1 MDNLYQNNN
10 PQGAHDG
17 VLNGQRG
24 KWVPV
29 APESVPFAVSNDAN
43 NPTRDT
49 EGNYYYAQGDNGGA
63 PMANQG
69 APVSNV
75 MAQPGPTPIAANQI
89 NAIPTPSSI
98 VQLPPI
104 VQPIAL
110 VPFASQSQ
118 PLVQYDPNYREEIT
132 KSNLEP
138 IYMAKPY
145 AGLSVLCI
153 VLAIVAAVILCLL
166 ACIKVPDTDYTAT
179 GLDSIFGVVALFGVA
194 EIGSVYYDRILTV
207 TCPDGSI
214 SGLNAIMSLVVPILY
229 ALVLIC
235 AVIFIIHFLIR
246 LGRRKSPRGL
256 YLFSL
261 LGLIFAVAAIIV
273 MVIAEEMTFAI
284 GAIVV
289 AVLFLILLIVP
300 FFARKGAQIIDYSA
314 SKRLYG
320 SEVR

>member
-10 PQGAHDG
+10 PQGVHEG

-29 APESVPFAVSNDAN
+29 APESVPFTVSNDAN
-43 NPTRDT
+43 NPTMDNA
-49 EGNYYYAQGDNGGA
+49 GNYYYAQGDNVVA
-63 PMANQG
+63 PAAN
-69 APVSNV
+69 NV
-75 MAQPGPTPIAANQI
+75 VAQAGPAPIAANQM

-110 VPFASQSQ
+110 VPFASQNQ
-118 PLVQYDPNYREEIT
+118 PLVQYDANYREEVP

-153 VLAIVAAVILCLL
+153 VLALVAAVILCLL
-166 ACIKVPDTDYTAT
+166 ACIKVPDTDYSMS
-179 GLDSIFGVVALFGVA
+179 GLDSIFGLVSLTGVVDL
-194 EIGSVYYDRILTV
+194 ESIYYAQYLATDK
-207 TCPDGSI
+207 C
-214 SGLNAIMSLVVPILY
+214 IMLLIIPILY

-235 AVIFIIHFLIR
+235 AIICIIYFLVK
-246 LGRRKSPRGL
+246 LAKRKSPRGFNI
-256 YLFSL
+256 FSL
-261 LGLIFAVAAIIV
+261 LGLIFAVAAI
-273 MVIAEEMTFAI
+273 VIMIIADNMTFAI

-300 FFARKGAQIIDYSA
+300 FFARKGAQVIDYSA
-314 SKRLYG
+314 SKRLYD
-320 SEVR
+320 SNIR